1 MALSPLELHLAAVAA
16 FGVVCFLVGYGVG
29 GQRVFNFLGY
39 GSESLLGVFRT
50 MLPNFGR
57 RRKL

>member
-1 MALSPLELHLAAVAA
+1 MSPELQLFTAAVVA

-29 GQRVFNFLGY
+29 GQRVFGFLGY
-39 GSESLLGVFRT
+39 GSESLGTVFKT

-57 RRKL
+57 RFHL